1 MEHTTIIRENN
12 MRKRATKIPYE
23 GYTLPPSAEKGGQF
37 IDFKQAY
44 KEAPT
49 RVPVRKVKIKRNK

>member
-1 MEHTTIIRENN
+1 

-49 RVPVRKVKIKRNK
+49 RVPVRKVKIKRNKQ